1 MNAFAGRQTEN
12 KTARR
17 LLSFIEEFGKLDAEM
32 QIQQI
37 AVFLHVMGKPDLTLR
52 ELEQATGLSS
62 SSVSRN
68 VSALSKVHRKGT
80 PGHDLLT
87 TYEDP
92 MDRRIKHVKPTPRGI
107 KVYNTLINILGS

>member
-1 MNAFAGRQTEN
+1 MNTFAGRQTEN

-37 AVFLHVMGKPDLTLR
+37 AVFLHVMGKPEITMR

-68 VSALSKVHRKGT
+68 VSALSKVHRKGQ
-80 PGHDLLT
+80 PGHDLVVT
-87 TYEDP
+87 FEDA
-92 MDRRIKHVKPTPRGI
+92 MDRRIKRVRPTPKGT
-107 KVYNTLINILGS
+107 KVYNTLISILGS